1 MLHSYAVAF
10 LAMTI
15 IVGNMSKAQI
25 GGPDV
30 PIAAP
35 EIYAALV
42 TLTGSGMQAG
52 IVNMVNNP
60 CRHLPSI
67 ILHLFELL
75 CQCLRSFTKL
85 QRGLGHD

>member
-35 EIYAALV
+35 EIYVDL
-42 TLTGSGMQAG
+42 MQL
-52 IVNMVNNP
+52 N
-60 CRHLPSI
+60 
-67 ILHLFELL
+67 
-75 CQCLRSFTKL
+75 Q
-85 QRGLGHD
+85 QQ

>member
-1 MLHSYAVAF
+1 
-10 LAMTI
+10 MTI
-15 IVGNMSKAQI
+15 IVENASNAQI

-42 TLTGSGMQAG
+42 TGSGMQAG

-67 ILHLFELL
+67 ILHLFEL
-75 CQCLRSFTKL
+75 
-85 QRGLGHD
+85 